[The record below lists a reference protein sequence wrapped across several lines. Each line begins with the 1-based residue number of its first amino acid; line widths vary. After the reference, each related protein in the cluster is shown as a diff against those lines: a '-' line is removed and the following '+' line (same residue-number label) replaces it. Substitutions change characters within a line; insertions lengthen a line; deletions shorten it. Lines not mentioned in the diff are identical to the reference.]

1 MNLWTS
7 EKCLNFIIF
16 KKMQKKCSMDLGK
29 TFPASNFLKSV
40 TSRHCSNDRK
50 EANILDRCGLPLNW
64 GGINLG
70 VFNTAIYGK
79 IVQCSFKSF
88 EQCIFFR
95 FRSSVG
101 TDRIDSVEGRNTR
114 STPIYAVSSRS
125 TAQVVPFDLPPWGW
139 VGKVTSIDLK

>member
-1 MNLWTS
+1 
-7 EKCLNFIIF
+7 
-16 KKMQKKCSMDLGK
+16 MDLGK
-29 TFPASNFLKSV
+29 TFPASNFFKSV

-64 GGINLG
+64 
-70 VFNTAIYGK
+70 VNTAIYGK

-101 TDRIDSVEGRNTR
+101 TDRIDSVESRNAR
-114 STPIYAVSSRS
+114 STAIYAVSSRS

-139 VGKVTSIDLK
+139 VGEVTSIDL

>member
-1 MNLWTS
+1 
-7 EKCLNFIIF
+7 
-16 KKMQKKCSMDLGK
+16 MDLGK

-64 GGINLG
+64 GMGGGGGKLG

-79 IVQCSFKSF
+79 IVHCSFKSF

-95 FRSSVG
+95 VRSSVG
-101 TDRIDSVEGRNTR
+101 TDRIDSVESRNTR
-114 STPIYAVSSRS
+114 STAIYAVSSRS

-139 VGKVTSIDLK
+139 VGEVSSIE